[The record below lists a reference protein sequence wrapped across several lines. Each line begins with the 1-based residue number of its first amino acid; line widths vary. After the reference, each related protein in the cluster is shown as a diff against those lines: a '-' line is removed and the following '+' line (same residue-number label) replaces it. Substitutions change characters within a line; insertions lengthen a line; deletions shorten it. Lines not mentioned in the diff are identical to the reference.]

1 MSNPALLRTLRS
13 ILASLYADETSARRL
28 VDDACLDASHITYS
42 GQAINT
48 WHTILSEA
56 VKTDRLQLLI
66 ERVQDEYGDN
76 PAFQAVYNTYVEYTA
91 AGGRLPWPLPSLD
104 GEEGPTPGESPY
116 KGLQYFDTADAALF
130 FGRERLTAE
139 LVAYLRTHRCLI
151 VVGASGSGKSS
162 LVRAGVMPALQQEQ
176 PLLGDVL
183 PPDCSMR
190 WRRCI
195 MTPTAHP
202 LEELAAKLT
211 QDSESVTATA
221 TLLDDLGKDARSL
234 HLFVRRLVASDNRLL
249 LVVDQFE
256 ELFTLCRDANERKV
270 FVDNLLTA
278 AVDDGVTTVVITLRA
293 DFYAHCFAFDN
304 LRAALGNYQIPI
316 GPMTQAELRQAI
328 EKPAQHEGW
337 DFEPGLVDLLLHDVG
352 DEPGALPLLSHA
364 LLETWKR
371 RRGRTLTL
379 AGYVESGR
387 VQGAIAQTAESVFT
401 QKLTAEQQAIAKN
414 IFLRLTE
421 LGEGAEDTR
430 RRVQLTELL
439 PQAGGKTSF
448 ETVLK
453 TLADARLVTTH
464 RDEVEVAHEAL
475 IREWPQLRKWLAEN
489 RESLR
494 MQRTVGEAAKSWAT
508 LRQDA
513 SALYSGLRLQQALAW
528 QRENSVVLTPLEATF
543 LRASKRRRDLQR
555 SLLMKVAVA
564 ILSVLG
570 WLSWGQ
576 VNEIRY
582 ARAMQSVSPLIVSG
596 DADGATAELQAAAA
610 LFPERLDLDAQITI
624 VNRLVATQLVQVGE
638 AMARNGDY
646 TEANAKFRAALALNP
661 PSDTPVYVW
670 IAAGPFKMG
679 STEEDKQA
687 QDSEK
692 PPHTVNVDGFWI
704 GRTEVT
710 NAQYFRCSKAIV
722 CEQPHNERF
731 ANPAWANHPVTD
743 VTWFQAKT
751 YAEWVGGRL
760 PTEAE
765 WEKACRSTD
774 DRIYP
779 WGNEEPTY
787 ERANFKNS
795 NVSPT
800 AVGSYPAGANGL
812 YDMAGN
818 VYEWTADWY
827 DENYYKNLHDRNPTG
842 PEEGNS
848 RTLRGG
854 SWSYSELSVRC
865 ASRDNYYPDRSN
877 SVGGFRVVVSFP
889 GF

>member
-13 ILASLYADETSARRL
+13 LLASLYPEETSARRL
-28 VDDACLDASHITYS
+28 VADAELDARHITFS

-48 WHTILSEA
+48 WHAILSEA
-56 VKTDRLQLLI
+56 VKTDRLQKLLDC
-66 ERVQDEYGDN
+66 VQDEYGTN
-76 PAFQAVYNTYVEYTA
+76 PAFQTVYTSYTEYA
-91 AGGRLPWPLPSLD
+91 DAGGRFMWPLPSLD
-104 GEEGPTPGESPY
+104 GEEPPAPGESPY
-116 KGLQYFDTADAALF
+116 KGLQYFDTTDAALF

-139 LVAYLRTHRCLI
+139 LVAYLCSHRFLA

-162 LVRAGVMPALQQEQ
+162 LVRAGVVPALQRGQTLQ
-176 PLLGDVL
+176 DGVL
-183 PPDCSMR
+183 PPDGSTR
-190 WRRCI
+190 WHYCI

-211 QDSESVTATA
+211 HDSESVTATA

-256 ELFTLCRDANERKV
+256 ELFTLCRDPGERKA
-270 FVDNLLTA
+270 FVDNLLTV

-304 LRAALGNYQIPI
+304 LRAALEGYQKNI
-316 GPMTQAELRQAI
+316 GLMNQDELRQAI
-328 EKPAQHEGW
+328 ELPAQQEGW
-337 DFEPGLVDLLLHDVG
+337 DFESGLVDLLLHDVG

-401 QKLTAEQQAIAKN
+401 QKLTAAQQTIAKN

-430 RRVQLTELL
+430 RRVQLSELM
-439 PQAGGKTSF
+439 PHAESKATI
-448 ETVLK
+448 EAVLK
-453 TLADARLVTTH
+453 TLADARLVTTDT
-464 RDEVEVAHEAL
+464 DEVEVAHEAL
-475 IREWPQLRKWLAEN
+475 IREWPQLRQWLAEN

-494 MQRTVGEAAKSWAT
+494 MQRTVGAAAKSWAA
-508 LRQDA
+508 LKQDA
-513 SALYSGLRLQQALAW
+513 GALYSGLRLQQALAW
-528 QRENSVVLTPLEATF
+528 QRENAVVLTPLEAAF
-543 LRASKRRRDLQR
+543 LRASKQRRDLQR
-555 SLLMKVAVA
+555 GLLLTVAVA
-564 ILSVLG
+564 IFAVLG

-582 ARAMQSVSPLIVSG
+582 DRAMQAVSPLIVAD
-596 DADGATAELQAAAA
+596 DAAEATAKLQAAAA
-610 LFPERLDLDAQITI
+610 LFPDRLDFDAQIAN
-624 VNRLVATQLVQVGE
+624 VNRQVATQLVQAGE
-638 AMARNGDY
+638 IMARNGDY
-646 TEANAKFRAALALNP
+646 TGADAKFKAAFALNP
-661 PSDTPVYVW
+661 PSDTPIYVW
-670 IAAGPFKMG
+670 IAAGPFTMG
-679 STEEDKQA
+679 STDEDEHA
-687 QDSEK
+687 SGDEM
-692 PPHTVNVDGFWI
+692 PAHTVDVAGFWI

-710 NAQYFRCSKAIV
+710 NAQYLRCIAAKA
-722 CEQPHNERF
+722 CEPPPNERY
-731 ANPAWANHPVTD
+731 ANSAWANHPVAN

-765 WEKACRSTD
+765 WEKACRGTD
-774 DRIYP
+774 KRLYP
-779 WGNEEPTY
+779 WGNEAPTY
-787 ERANFKNS
+787 ERANFYHS

-818 VYEWTADWY
+818 LWEWTSSKYQGYPY
-827 DENYYKNLHDRNPTG
+827 DPTDG
-842 PEEGNS
+842 REDLEGRDV

-854 SWSYSELSVRC
+854 SWDYADDLVRC
-865 ASRDNYYPDRSN
+865 ASRLSYAPVSLLNL
-877 SVGGFRVVVSFP
+877 GFRLVVSSP
-889 GF
+889 DP